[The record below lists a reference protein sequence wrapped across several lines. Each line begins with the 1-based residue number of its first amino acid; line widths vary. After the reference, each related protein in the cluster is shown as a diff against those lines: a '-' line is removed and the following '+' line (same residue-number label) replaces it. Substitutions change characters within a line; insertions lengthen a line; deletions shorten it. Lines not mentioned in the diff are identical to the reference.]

1 MHAKDTLARQSQWK
15 NALISELDSSCFK
28 YQCCAL
34 RKKPYHETPSHFRK
48 RIVINTGLVKW
59 LPHQ

>member
-1 MHAKDTLARQSQWK
+1 MHAKDTLARQSQWE

-34 RKKPYHETPSHFRK
+34 RKKPYHETPSKLR
-48 RIVINTGLVKW
+48 VTLENA
-59 LPHQ
+59 